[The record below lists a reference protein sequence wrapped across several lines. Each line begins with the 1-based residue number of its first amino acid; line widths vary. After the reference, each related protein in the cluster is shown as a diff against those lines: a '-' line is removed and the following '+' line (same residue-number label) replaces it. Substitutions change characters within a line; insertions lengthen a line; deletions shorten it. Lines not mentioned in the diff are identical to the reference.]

1 MVGQGNANFHH
12 AMLSPP
18 VAGQST
24 FHPASPPHHLG
35 KVAPQAE
42 SYYNVPVHQHTH
54 GVNMAATSE
63 MVPPSQLATGGVIPH
78 AHFRHP
84 ADLSY
89 SNAEMRQ
96 SN

>member
-1 MVGQGNANFHH
+1 MGKAPLPTQ
-12 AMLSPP
+12 
-18 VAGQST
+18 AG
-24 FHPASPPHHLG
+24 
-35 KVAPQAE
+35 AE

-54 GVNMAATSE
+54 GVLMAAASE
-63 MVPPSQLATGGVIPH
+63 MGPQSQVAAGGGGVSAGMVPH

-96 SN
+96 S